1 VANSGEWVSLQ
12 KAADL
17 LGVHPTTLRRWADD
31 KQIDCVVTAGGH
43 RRFSIKKIEAFLEK
57 QRGGSAN
64 VGEWADRAVVQARSQ
79 VAQNAAGQWMQ
90 HMDDATRERHRVVGK
105 RLMGLT
111 LQFVS
116 TDGELQPLLDEART
130 VGAEYGALSKTSG
143 VPLRD
148 ALEAAL
154 FFRDRLLEAT
164 WDMPATRSGANPERK
179 LDRRINTLLNAV
191 QLAIADVYE
200 NDQAL

>member
-1 VANSGEWVSLQ
+1 VTTKGDWVSLQ
-12 KAADL
+12 KAADM

-43 RRFSIKKIEAFLEK
+43 RRFSVQTIRTFLDK
-57 QRGGSAN
+57 QRGNA
-64 VGEWADRAVVQARSQ
+64 VTTVEWADRAVVQARSQ

-116 TDGELQPLLDEART
+116 ADGDLQPLLDEARAI
-130 VGAEYGALSKTSG
+130 GAEYGELSKDSG

-154 FFRDRLLEAT
+154 FFRDRLLEAS
-164 WDMPATRSGANPERK
+164 WDMPATRTTVHGERK

-200 NDQAL
+200 HK